1 MNFLE
6 RIPTRWLLTGA
17 ALACLVLWA
26 GPGWAQSSADPVTGK
41 ALFDN
46 TNEASGLNNFT
57 ADCIQCHSPG
67 VQNRR
72 TAIGGSPY
80 ADISLDTAMSRL
92 GSAVGRV
99 GGMTQFSRLGDD
111 LQHIAAYIADTP
123 KTNASELDFSPT
135 AVNTSTLSQS
145 VDLANAITSG
155 SLTITAVAVTGT
167 SAARFTVSADSC
179 TSQTL
184 PASTLATPSSCR
196 VAVRF
201 SAPDMALH
209 TATLRMTMR
218 VEGSTTTF
226 TREVAL
232 SGRVATTTQPN
243 PGSDDTGGGGLGLV
257 WLGGLALATGV
268 LGRRRRA

>member
-1 MNFLE
+1 MNLLE

-26 GPGWAQSSADPVTGK
+26 GPGWAQSSPDPVTGK

-46 TNEASGLNNFT
+46 TNEASGLNDFT

-92 GSAVGRV
+92 GSAIGRV
-99 GGMTQFSRLGDD
+99 SGMNQFSRLGDD

-123 KTNASELDFSPT
+123 KTNGSALGFSPT
-135 AVNTSTLSQS
+135 AINTPTLPVS
-145 VDLANAITSG
+145 VDLANAVTSG
-155 SLTITAVAVTGT
+155 SLTITGVAITGT
-167 SAARFTVSADSC
+167 SAARFTVAADTC
-179 TSQTL
+179 TAQTL
-184 PASTLATPSSCR
+184 PASTVAAPSSCR
-196 VAVRF
+196 VSVRF
-201 SAPDMALH
+201 SAPDMAAH

-226 TREVAL
+226 TRDVAL
-232 SGRVATTTQPN
+232 NGRVVTTTLPSA
-243 PGSDDTGGGGLGLV
+243 GSDDSGGGGLGLV

-268 LGRRRRA
+268 LARRRRS